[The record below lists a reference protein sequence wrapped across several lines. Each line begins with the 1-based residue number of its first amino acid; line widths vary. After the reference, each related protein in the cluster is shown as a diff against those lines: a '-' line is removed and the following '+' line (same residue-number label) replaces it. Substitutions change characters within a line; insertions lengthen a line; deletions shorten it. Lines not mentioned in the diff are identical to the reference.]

1 VSGSKNRTSPGAEV
15 QAAAMESSSGD
26 FWGNLIYFM
35 VLSAAISF
43 ILANNT
49 VESLS
54 SATGL
59 VILGILLL
67 LDAFPAYHLVRHW
80 MSGKR

>member
-1 VSGSKNRTSPGAEV
+1 MSGSKNRTSTGAEAQTAV
-15 QAAAMESSSGD
+15 MESSTGD

-35 VLSAAISF
+35 VLSVAISF

-49 VESLS
+49 VESLT

-59 VILGILLL
+59 IILGILLV

-80 MSGKR
+80 MSGRG